1 MKNFTPNFPAY
12 PSGHATFGAAALHIT
27 RMFYGIAA
35 NNKNN
40 DNLFPGFFVSDEFNG
55 GSRDNDGTV
64 RPRHTR
70 FFPGGLWRMIIENAT
85 SRVFLGVH
93 WIFDAFDFTGGD
105 NGPLNPSLND
115 ERIGG
120 VGLGLRIARDIF
132 AHGGGANGAPKMTPA
147 GVNPPITTPAPGTP
161 MPVRPAQP
169 AEVPGCVEARAAGS
183 KKSDK
188 RGAKKSSKKGAAKGA
203 AKKAGKGA
211 KPPEMV
217 GQQQPAW
224 PSGISEQNGAQP
236 ENKGPG
242 AWPSGIS
249 EK

>member
-1 MKNFTPNFPAY
+1 M
-12 PSGHATFGAAALHIT
+12 
-27 RMFYGIAA
+27 
-35 NNKNN
+35 
-40 DNLFPGFFVSDEFNG
+40 FFVSDEFNG
-55 GSRDNDGTV
+55 VSVDNKGTV
-64 RPRHTR
+64 RPRHDR
-70 FFPGGLWRMIIENAT
+70 DFPGGLWQMIIENAT

-93 WIFDAFDFTGGD
+93 WIFDAFDFTGGN

-132 AHGGGANGAPKMTPA
+132 AHGGGVNGAPKMTPA
-147 GVNPPITTPAPGTP
+147 GVNPPIMTPAPGSP

-169 AEVPGCVEARAAGS
+169 AEVRGCVDARAAGS
-183 KKSDK
+183 KKSSK
-188 RGAKKSSKKGAAKGA
+188 RGAKKSSKKGAAKGT